1 MEEGEGAR
9 NNVGMS
15 AGKRSCPDM
24 ICYLLSV
31 TCNVTG
37 FLSSGRKRARISHSR
52 AGSARPRGVRSVGAA
67 WRACASCVFC
77 TFVLVGRPE
86 LDISLG
92 LCRLCSLRIIMMLR

>member
-52 AGSARPRGVRSVGAA
+52 RWERASAWGAFRWRGVARVRVVCFLYFCAR
-67 WRACASCVFC
+67 RAS
-77 TFVLVGRPE
+77 
-86 LDISLG
+86 
-92 LCRLCSLRIIMMLR
+92 